1 LEHLQKEL
9 DAFIADQSET
19 QHEII
24 ARYDARSAMIA
35 IRLPQAG
42 VSHSPTIQAA
52 NQETS
57 QEFVK
62 IRERLKQ
69 RHSQWMYFNRNLRLY
84 DRDTIYCFKPMQA
97 LHWTQRQAILDAGE
111 VIAET
116 LAAEEK

>member
-1 LEHLQKEL
+1 L
-9 DAFIADQSET
+9 DAFIAGQPET

-24 ARYDARSAMIA
+24 AHYHTRSAMVA

-42 VSHSPTIQAA
+42 ASQTPTIRAA
-52 NQETS
+52 DQETS

-69 RHSQWMYFNRNLRLY
+69 RHSQWMYFNRNLRIY
-84 DRDTIYCFKPMQA
+84 AHDTIYCFKPMQA
-97 LHWTQRQAILDAGE
+97 LHWTHRQAILDAGE